1 MKVTLSEQIAAV
13 ETEFVNLRG
22 HIEIIEDL
30 IKKKKRPEGELSFKK
45 ARLNDLQA
53 AMHSLQKQS
62 WCFFINPA
70 PALRANT
77 GNFSTNLEMYRFP
90 RCEMR

>member
-30 IKKKKRPEGELSFKK
+30 KRP
-45 ARLNDLQA
+45 D
-53 AMHSLQKQS
+53 
-62 WCFFINPA
+62 
-70 PALRANT
+70 
-77 GNFSTNLEMYRFP
+77 
-90 RCEMR
+90 

>member
-22 HIEIIEDL
+22 HVEIIEDL
-30 IKKKKRPEGELSFKK
+30 IKKKKRPEGELNFKK

-53 AMHSLQKQS
+53 AIITLKWLQVNEARIK
-62 WCFFINPA
+62 A
-70 PALRANT
+70 ALK
-77 GNFSTNLEMYRFP
+77 
-90 RCEMR
+90 